1 MLRKTRI
8 ETNDLVER
16 ICCGLINEN
25 AAGMDMAAAAA
36 APGPDSEEA
45 VIS

>member
-36 APGPDSEEA
+36 PGPDSEEA